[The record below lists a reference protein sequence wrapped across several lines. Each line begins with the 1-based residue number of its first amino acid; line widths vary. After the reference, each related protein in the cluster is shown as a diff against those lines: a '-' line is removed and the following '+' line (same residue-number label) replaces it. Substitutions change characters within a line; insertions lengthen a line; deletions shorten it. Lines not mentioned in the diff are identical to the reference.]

1 MSDMTKKAL
10 AYSLKK
16 LMNTTPL
23 AKITVNDIVKDCE
36 VNRRTFYY
44 HFQDVYALL
53 EWIYKNEIVK
63 VMEENKTYKTWQ
75 EGFLRI
81 FYYLG
86 DNRKLVLNTYKSIS
100 RDKLETQLYGAVY
113 ILVLNVVNEVT
124 EGMDVP
130 EKEKEFVVNFYKVAL
145 VGLLLEWISKN
156 MVEEPEQIIE
166 NLNKIIMGNTYK
178 ALLADRLKK

>member
-1 MSDMTKKAL
+1 M
-10 AYSLKK
+10 
-16 LMNTTPL
+16 
-23 AKITVNDIVKDCE
+23 
-36 VNRRTFYY
+36 
-44 HFQDVYALL
+44 YALL

-124 EGMDVP
+124 EAWMYRRR
-130 EKEKEFVVNFYKVAL
+130 KKN
-145 VGLLLEWISKN
+145 LL
-156 MVEEPEQIIE
+156 
-166 NLNKIIMGNTYK
+166 
-178 ALLADRLKK
+178 